1 MYIVDTYPRYTASA
15 SSAST
20 ILRSLSA
27 FAFPLFAPSLFENL
41 GYGMGGTVIG
51 CISACLGIPAAI
63 LLWKFGAKIRA
74 ISKYAAGDEDIDS
87 KS

>member
-20 ILRSLSA
+20 VLRSLSA
-27 FAFPLFAPSLFENL
+27 FAFPLFAPSLFKNL
-41 GYGMGGTVIG
+41 GYGMGGTVLV
-51 CISACLGIPAAI
+51 CVSACLGIPAAI

-74 ISKYAAGDEDIDS
+74 MSKYAAGDEEGIG